1 MTDFTIDALIAEN
14 NMLAFGPE
22 VVEQD
27 RQDIADMLMYADFFA
42 SQSYPMQDSWMG
54 WLEYYRSQLIKA
66 GCKLT
71 SPLVKEPM
79 FITDARE
86 LDTIGFGLKGAVR
99 AANLIA
105 LAHRSLKAARLND
118 YASHF
123 FQYAT
128 ESGSLGR
135 FQVLP
140 CEAIA
145 GTDIVRILLLGVH
158 VSATLNSGWVGGDW
172 RKSRE
177 MVVRLGG
184 GLYEFNRS
192 AYAAHRARIRARLS
206 EVSNFNIRRVS
217 I

>member
-1 MTDFTIDALIAEN
+1 MTDLNIDALIADN
-14 NMLAFGPE
+14 NMLAFAPG
-22 VVEQD
+22 VSEQD
-27 RQDIADMLMYADFFA
+27 RNDIADMLMYADFFA
-42 SQSYPMQDSWMG
+42 SQSYRMQDGWTG

-66 GCKLT
+66 GCKLK

-128 ESGSLGR
+128 GSGALSR

-158 VSATLNSGWVGGDW
+158 ASATLSSEWVGGDW
-172 RKSRE
+172 RESRE

-184 GLYEFNRS
+184 GLYEFNRL
-192 AYAAHRARIRARLS
+192 AYAAHRERIRARLID
-206 EVSNFNIRRVS
+206 VSSFNIRQVS

>member
-1 MTDFTIDALIAEN
+1 MTNLNIDALIANN
-14 NMLAFGPE
+14 NMLAFAPG
-22 VVEQD
+22 VSEQD
-27 RQDIADMLMYADFFA
+27 RNDIADMLMYADFFA
-42 SQSYPMQDSWMG
+42 SQSYRMQDGWNG
-54 WLEYYRSQLIKA
+54 WLDYYRSQVVKA
-66 GCKLT
+66 GCKLK

-79 FITDARE
+79 FITDAGE

-128 ESGSLGR
+128 ESGSFSH

-140 CEAIA
+140 CETVA
-145 GTDIVRILLLGVH
+145 GTDVLHILLLGVH
-158 VSATLNSGWVGGDW
+158 ASATVNSQIVGGDW
-172 RKSRE
+172 RQSRE

-184 GLYEFNRS
+184 GLYEFNRTS
-192 AYAAHRARIRARLS
+192 YAAHRERIRSRLAQ
-206 EVSNFNIRRVS
+206 VGTFNIRQ
-217 I
+217 ITI